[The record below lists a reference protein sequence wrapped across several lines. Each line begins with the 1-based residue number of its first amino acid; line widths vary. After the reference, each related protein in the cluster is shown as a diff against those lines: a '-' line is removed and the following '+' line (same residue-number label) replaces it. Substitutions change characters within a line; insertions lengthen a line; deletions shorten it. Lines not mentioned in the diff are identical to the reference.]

1 MLANTDIE
9 LKRDV
14 ERALESEPRIDAR
27 RIGVAVVDGV
37 VTLTGEVVN
46 YAEKVQA
53 KRTAE
58 RVAGVRAVVNK
69 IEVRPTAKRT
79 DIDLAKAVADALDR
93 DVEVPS
99 DRIKAEVEDGWVTL
113 RGEVDWDYQR
123 RAAEQAIQNL
133 PGIKGIW
140 NLIAVRPRFE
150 PNELKRR
157 ILEALKRSAI
167 VDADRITVE
176 VHGREVTLRGSVG
189 SWTERDEVENAAWSA
204 PGVWEVHNYLIVEP
218 IEAEAELSA
227 PTP

>member
-1 MLANTDIE
+1 MLAKSDTD
-9 LKRDV
+9 LRRDV
-14 ERALESEPRIDAR
+14 ERALESEPRLDAR

-53 KRTAE
+53 ERTAE

-79 DIDLAKAVADALDR
+79 DLDLAKAVADALDR

-99 DRIKAEVEDGWVTL
+99 ERIKAEVEDGWVTL

-123 RAAEQAIQNL
+123 RAAEEAIQNL

-140 NLIAVRPRFE
+140 NLIAVKPRFE

-157 ILEALKRSAI
+157 IEEALKRSAI
-167 VDADRITVE
+167 VDADHIIVE
-176 VHGREVTLRGSVG
+176 VHGREVTLRGSVR
-189 SWTERDEVENAAWSA
+189 SWAERYEVENAAWSA
-204 PGVWEVHNYLIVEP
+204 PGVYEVHNYLTVEP
-218 IEAEAELSA
+218 ALDEAEFSS